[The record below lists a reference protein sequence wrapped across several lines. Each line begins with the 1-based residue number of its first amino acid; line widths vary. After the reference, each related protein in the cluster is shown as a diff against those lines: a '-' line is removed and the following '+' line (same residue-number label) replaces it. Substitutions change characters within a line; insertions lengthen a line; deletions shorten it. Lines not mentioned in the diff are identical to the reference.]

1 MRIEQVL
8 LEYGQAVRPMRS
20 APRDGTS
27 ILAFSRDRGT
37 IICYWEER
45 PSRLAGPAWV
55 EDHGAEI
62 GYLDRYFEGWLDART
77 FRSFDQV
84 GLKRLL
90 IAYIDEARAA
100 GDPMTFLEDPP
111 RLLANDR

>member
-8 LEYGQAVRPMRS
+8 FEYGQAVQPMRS

-27 ILAFSRDRGT
+27 ILAFAQDRGT
-37 IICYWEER
+37 IICHWDER

-55 EDHGAEI
+55 EDNGAGI
-62 GYLDRYFEGWLDART
+62 GYLDRYFEGWLDPRT
-77 FRSFDQV
+77 FKPFDQL

-90 IAYIDEARAA
+90 IACIDEARAA
-100 GDPMTFLEDPP
+100 GDPTTFLEDPP
-111 RLLANDR
+111 RLLANEL